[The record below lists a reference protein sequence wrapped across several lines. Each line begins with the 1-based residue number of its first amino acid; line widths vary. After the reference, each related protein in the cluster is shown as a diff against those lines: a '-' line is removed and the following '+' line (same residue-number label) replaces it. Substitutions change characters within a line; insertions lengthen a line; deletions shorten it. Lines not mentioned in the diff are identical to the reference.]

1 MLTNIKGENTMKEL
15 LTEIIGQLND
25 DDMIKVLG
33 FIWRLRTMHGQTQ
46 QPSSYRGDPSCDTV
60 LEVQ

>member
-1 MLTNIKGENTMKEL
+1 MKEL

-33 FIWRLRTMHGQTQ
+33 FAMRLRSMHEQTQ
-46 QPSSYRGDPSCDTV
+46 QPSSYRDDPSSDTTQAS
-60 LEVQ
+60 L